1 MNVQWEAAWQ
11 AVIHH
16 PLFGVAIT
24 LAAFQLSYAAYEK
37 TRWVFLQPVLVSML
51 MVVGVLLACGL
62 GYEDY

>member
-24 LAAFQLSYAAYEK
+24 LAAFQLSYAAY
-37 TRWVFLQPVLVSML
+37 
-51 MVVGVLLACGL
+51 
-62 GYEDY
+62 